1 MIVFIMFLLAGCG
14 APEMLP
20 KDITAQPKEENTIT
34 IPTLEE
40 VIETPEIEL
49 ENPDPEPEKF
59 PITLEPIPLP
69 SHEAIPL
76 TQPSIPMPPSDSVA
90 NLVKQAKLDVEQR
103 FSISADEIQQIEV
116 KEVVWRD
123 SSLGCPQEGMM
134 YLQVLTP
141 GYLILLHADSK
152 DYEYHAG
159 LGSDVIYCEN
169 PSPPYSGGLDD

>member
-1 MIVFIMFLLAGCG
+1 
-14 APEMLP
+14 MLP
-20 KDITAQPKEENTIT
+20 TDIPALPTGEKTIT

-40 VIETPEIEL
+40 VIETPEIEAEIL
-49 ENPDPEPEKF
+49 DPDPEKL

-69 SHEAIPL
+69 SREATPL
-76 TQPSIPMPPSDSVA
+76 TPPSIPMPPSDLEA
-90 NLVKQAKLDVEQR
+90 NLVKLAKLDLEQR
-103 FSISADEIQQIEV
+103 FSIAPDEIKLIEV
-116 KEVVWRD
+116 EEVVWRD

-141 GYLILLHADSK
+141 GYLIVLHAGGK

-159 LGSDVIYCEN
+159 MGMDVIYCED